1 MKDKLPRL
9 NLSILPQPEE
19 SYKNQEFIQIPNL
32 KRSKYVPFGYKISE
46 EDPDMLDPIP
56 NELIALEKAKKYLR
70 QYSSRQVARWL
81 TKATGRSISHTGLL
95 KRIKD
100 EIRNK
105 TKASALREWARRL
118 EKALQ
123 IAEKIEK
130 TRGCKEEKR
139 LEAEAD
145 SARRVC

>member
-56 NELIALEKAKKYLR
+56 NELIALEKAK
-70 QYSSRQVARWL
+70 
-81 TKATGRSISHTGLL
+81 
-95 KRIKD
+95 
-100 EIRNK
+100 
-105 TKASALREWARRL
+105 
-118 EKALQ
+118 
-123 IAEKIEK
+123 
-130 TRGCKEEKR
+130 
-139 LEAEAD
+139 
-145 SARRVC
+145 